1 MNKLI
6 SEGCVA
12 AANYDTRSRVSIRRL
27 GRLLPDVHWV
37 SFEFYQ

>member
-12 AANYDTRSRVSIRRL
+12 AGNYDTRSRVSIRRL